1 MTPAAARPGP
11 GAGIVRAVSL
21 LALWLKRVIEVVV
34 TVMILSFTVV
44 ALLAV
49 VYRYVLNDS
58 LVWSEEFIRYS
69 LFWVV
74 MLGAALLSY
83 ENGHLF
89 IEALHDALPPALR
102 RPLVRLCHAL
112 TIAFC
117 AILAVQGYLL
127 VMRTTGISPALR
139 LPMRWVYAAMP
150 VGSVAIVVMTVN
162 SWLTNRPPHSEDLA

>member
-1 MTPAAARPGP
+1 MTNPQATLAHPV
-11 GAGIVRAVSL
+11 VRSISFVAY
-21 LALWLKRVIEVVV
+21 WLKRVIEVLV
-34 TVMILSFTVV
+34 TIAILSFTVV

-49 VYRYVLNDS
+49 IYRYVLNDS

-89 IEALHDALPPALR
+89 IEALHDALPPPLR
-102 RPLVRLCHAL
+102 KFIVQICHLL
-112 TIAFC
+112 TIIFC
-117 AILAVQGYLL
+117 TILAVQGYFL
-127 VMRTTGISPALR
+127 VMRTTGTSPALR

-150 VGSVAIVVMTVN
+150 VGSVAIIIMTIN
-162 SWLTNRPPHSEDLA
+162 SWLTKRPPHSEDLA

>member
-1 MTPAAARPGP
+1 MTTQQATSTHPV
-11 GAGIVRAVSL
+11 VRSISFVAY
-21 LALWLKRVIEVVV
+21 WLKRVIEVLV
-34 TVMILSFTVV
+34 TVAIISFTVV

-49 VYRYVLNDS
+49 IYRYVLNDS

-89 IEALHDALPPALR
+89 IEALHDALPPPLR
-102 RPLVRLCHAL
+102 KIVVQLCHAL
-112 TIAFC
+112 TIIFC

-127 VMRTTGISPALR
+127 VMRTTGTSPALR

-150 VGSVAIVVMTVN
+150 VGSVAIIIMTIN
-162 SWLTNRPPHSEDLA
+162 SWLTKRPPHSEDLA